1 MGENLSQV
9 TDKLY
14 HIMCCIEYISSERGS
29 NSTLVVMGTDC
40 ICSYKSI
47 FTFFQILKTAIGNC
61 LRSCSRMNVES
72 VAFPAVGSGQLL
84 GYPIDHVIDCLIN
97 ESKVDQLYSKL
108 HNWVHRR
115 TGCCTHKIKG
125 GHSNHAM
132 QSHNIILYTL
142 PCKIMCP
149 PVDPVM

>member
-1 MGENLSQV
+1 
-9 TDKLY
+9 
-14 HIMCCIEYISSERGS
+14 MCCIEYISSERGS

-40 ICSYKSI
+40 ICSYKSNYHKIKTVPKITTNRIIVI

-97 ESKVDQLYSKL
+97 ESGGQDVVHIKSREVIQIMQCNHITLYY
-108 HNWVHRR
+108 
-115 TGCCTHKIKG
+115 TPF
-125 GHSNHAM
+125 HA
-132 QSHNIILYTL
+132 
-142 PCKIMCP
+142 K
-149 PVDPVM
+149 